1 MSILRKHFRPC
12 HVGFSDKSDVVY
24 DEAGASVAEIHERML
39 SGYTPRV
46 RARKYTSEL
55 FAGAT
60 IKDVMDSIEPRP
72 LDITDVVNSK
82 NREQL
87 HEISIKKQELDEQ
100 NLKQN
105 E

>member
-1 MSILRKHFRPC
+1 MSILRKNFKPS
-12 HVGFSDKSDVVY
+12 HVGFTDKTDVVY

-72 LDITDVVNSK
+72 LDITDVVNSR

-87 HEISIKKQELDEQ
+87 HEITVKKQELEEQ
-100 NLKQN
+100 KIKDN